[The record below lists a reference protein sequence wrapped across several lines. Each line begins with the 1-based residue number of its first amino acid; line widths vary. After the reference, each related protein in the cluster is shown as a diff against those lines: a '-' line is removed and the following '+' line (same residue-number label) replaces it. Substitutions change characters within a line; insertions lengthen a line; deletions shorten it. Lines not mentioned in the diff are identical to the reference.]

1 MDTTIALNNLQKA
14 IVETTETK
22 VLVDSCAASGKT
34 ACLVG
39 CLQYLLSKKED
50 PSKIVCITFTTA
62 AAEEMRER
70 IGNYPSLFI
79 GTIHSYCNWLLRMA
93 GVDTSKI
100 IDEENFDELF
110 ELIKEHPQA
119 IKQVEHLLLDEGQD
133 STTDELYFIL
143 DMICPQKYIIF
154 FDHRQCLYPWRGADS
169 TRLLELMN
177 DYTVTTYNLNRN
189 YRNGSKIIQFA
200 ERIIAKNGKRYETH
214 SICMRQTPGRIVEC
228 QWTVS
233 ELVNA
238 LKGMVETSGSY
249 NDWFVLCRTNEE
261 ISWLQEAFAKAD
273 IPFDTFRRSELD
285 SDEFQAAMTRDSIKL
300 LTIHASKGL
309 ERKKVIVIGARMD
322 SKDERCVSYVA
333 ATRAMDLL
341 VWVKLKRPKAQAKK
355 YNTAPPNTKMMNWG

>member
-1 MDTTIALNNLQKA
+1 MNVKLNNEQKE
-14 IVETTETK
+14 IVMTSDPK
-22 VLVDSCAASGKT
+22 VIVMSAPASGKSAIIT
-34 ACLVG
+34 ARLK
-39 CLQYLLSKKED
+39 YLLSQGID

-62 AAEEMRER
+62 AAEELRKR
-70 IGNYPSLFI
+70 VGNYPSLFI
-79 GTIHSYCNWLLRMA
+79 GTVHAYCNWLLLMA

-110 ELIKEHPQA
+110 ELIKKHPQA
-119 IKQVEHLLLDEGQD
+119 IRQVDYLLLDEAQD
-133 STTDELYFIL
+133 STADELYFML
-143 DMICPQKYIIF
+143 DMIEPKNYMLVA
-154 FDHRQCLYPWRGADS
+154 DHRQQLYNFRGADS
-169 TRLLELMN
+169 TRLLELVN

-200 ERIIAKNGKRYETH
+200 ERIIAKNGQQYEAH
-214 SICMRQTPGRIVEC
+214 SICMRQTPGRIVEH
-228 QWTVS
+228 QWTV
-233 ELVNA
+233 EQVTEA
-238 LKGMVETSGSY
+238 LKREVETTGSY

-355 YNTAPPNTKMMNWG
+355 YNTAPPNTKMMDWG

>member
-1 MDTTIALNNLQKA
+1 MNVKLNPEQKN
-14 IVETTETK
+14 IVETTDSK
-22 VLVDSCAASGKT
+22 VIVMSAPASGKSAIIT
-34 ACLVG
+34 ERLK
-39 CLQYLLSKKED
+39 YLLSQGED
-50 PSKIVCITFTTA
+50 PSKIVCITFTNA
-62 AAEEMRER
+62 AAEELRKR
-70 IGNYPSLFI
+70 VGNYPSLFI
-79 GTIHSYCNWLLRMA
+79 GTVHSYCNWLLRMA

-110 ELIKEHPQA
+110 EKIKGHPEA
-119 IKQVEHLLLDEGQD
+119 IQPVEHLLLDESQD
-133 STTDELYFIL
+133 STSDELYFML
-143 DMICPQKYIIF
+143 DMVEPKNYMLVGDQS
-154 FDHRQCLYPWRGADS
+154 QQLYAFRGADS
-169 TRLLELMN
+169 VRIFELMN
-177 DYTVTTYNLNRN
+177 DVDTTTYTLNRN

-200 ERIIAKNGKRYETH
+200 ERIIAKNGKQYETH

-238 LKGMVETSGSY
+238 LKRMVENGGSY

-261 ISWLQEAFAKAD
+261 ISWLQDAFAKAD

-355 YNTAPPNTKMMNWG
+355 YNTAPPNTKMMDWG